1 MPKIKKKIIVFIPV
15 VVLITAVFL
24 LYAINAWD
32 VSKPEDSISSEID
45 YNPPTK
51 EQIDDGNRIK
61 KETVNPDKSSTP
73 NSSSVEMSLVS
84 SSTVSGNLKIRVLI
98 DGIRSGTC
106 TITLSSGS
114 RSVIKT
120 VPTQTSASSTTCQGF
135 DIPTSELSPGKWT
148 YAISGNFND
157 GSSSKVTGEAEL

>member
-1 MPKIKKKIIVFIPV
+1 MPKIKKKIIAFIPF
-15 VVLITAVFL
+15 VVLITAGFL
-24 LYAINAWD
+24 LYAVNTRDI
-32 VSKPEDSISSEID
+32 SKHEDSISTEID

-61 KETVNPDKSSTP
+61 KEAVNPDESSTP
-73 NSSSVEMSLVS
+73 SSSSVEMSLVS

-135 DIPTSELSPGKWT
+135 DIPTSELSPGKWAYT
-148 YAISGNFND
+148 ISGNFID
-157 GSSSKVTGEAEL
+157 ESSSKVTGEAEL

>member
-73 NSSSVEMSLVS
+73 NNSSVEMSLVS
-84 SSTVSGNLKIRVLI
+84 STTVSGNLNIRVLI

-106 TITLSSGS
+106 TIALSSGS

-120 VPTQTSASSTTCQGF
+120 VPTQTYANSTTCQGF

-148 YAISGNFND
+148 YTISGSFND
-157 GSSSKVTGEAEL
+157 DSSSKVTGEVEL